1 MASHWDLLV
10 QEISCAVSFAAAH
23 TAEYGGDPDHITLY
37 GLSAGGNAVL
47 MGGLA
52 GVEPLDTCAAPGPV
66 VTPDALV
73 PIDADW
79 VLGGGWDTQLSD
91 DPEAF
96 YSITPWRYLDGS
108 QNLQIYVMV
117 TEDHTLVRNVDPDA
131 ATSWLSYRHPDIDLQ
146 ADLKAMCCSGAVGE
160 MCEMAQHCVIWCAL
174 LGVSTSRVTGRRIT
188 RQLDWAGVPNTPG
201 GLSSVAPAHGDWE
214 ALVARPGREP
224 SQRSPP

>member
-1 MASHWDLLV
+1 MSITESPPDVATGELALGTGKGDELLV
-10 QEISCAVSFAAAH
+10 FH
-23 TAEYGGDPDHITLY
+23 
-37 GLSAGGNAVL
+37 
-47 MGGLA
+47 
-52 GVEPLDTCAAPGPV
+52 V
-66 VTPDALV
+66 VALV
-73 PIDADW
+73 GRRVECGLVERPAAFGFDRFVNGGIQA

-188 RQLDWAGVPNTPG
+188 RQLNWAGVPNTPG